1 LDPVAFFL
9 FAGLF
14 LGILVI
20 IYSISKDVAG
30 FFIPEIRYLIKKYQP
45 LAVRHRRILEK
56 YSAYYKM
63 LPAKHQK
70 RFEQRV
76 QRFMYAKRFIGRGIQ
91 VSDEMRVLISASASQ
106 LTFGLTEIY
115 FANFDK
121 ILIYPN
127 SYYSHITKKYHLG
140 EVNPR
145 AGIIILSWQNFVEG
159 YADLSDSLN
168 VGIHEMAH
176 AIHFEN
182 RIKNA
187 EYDFLDYELLQHLNW
202 ITEREI
208 PKIRYSEKHFLRSY
222 AGTNHYEFF
231 AVSLEHF
238 FEQPVEFKKAIPD
251 LYELLVRLLNQD
263 PIRLYKLA

>member
-1 LDPVAFFL
+1 MGVFL
-9 FAGLF
+9 ALLLIVGL
-14 LGILVI
+14 LLVI
-20 IYSISKDVAG
+20 FSIFSDLAG
-30 FFIPEIRYLIKKYQP
+30 YFVPEFRYLVKKYQR
-45 LAVRHRRILEK
+45 LAPRHKRILNK
-56 YSAYYKM
+56 YSAYYKL
-63 LPAKHQK
+63 LPDHLKP

-76 QRFMYAKRFIGRGIQ
+76 QRFMYAKTFIDRGVGR
-91 VSDEMRVLISASASQ
+91 VTDEMKVLISASAAQ

-121 ILIYPN
+121 ILIYPD

-145 AGIIILSWQNFVEG
+145 AGIIILSWKSFVEG
-159 YADLSDSLN
+159 YADLKDSLN

-182 RIKNA
+182 RIMNA
-187 EYDFLDYELLQHLNW
+187 EYDFLDYELLRHLNW

-208 PKIRYSEKHFLRSY
+208 PKIKSGKPHFLREY
-222 AGTNHYEFF
+222 AGTNAYEFF

-238 FEQPVEFKKAIPD
+238 FEQPKEFRSAIPD
-251 LYELLVRLLNQD
+251 LYNLLVQLLNQD
-263 PIRLYKLA
+263 PVRLYKLD